1 MAKART
7 MVICPKC
14 NIEYDEGKKF
24 CRKCGSFLLAEEE
37 APVGLEGWGP
47 IAGVRTKAK
56 LICPKCQALY
66 EMGNYCRKCGSLLV
80 QRSITHGGDVRPL
93 EKKSIKKWSS
103 QWLKLSEEKK
113 NLETCLS
120 KLETQRDSVSSSIL
134 NPMVSRYRDQLESLS
149 SLHQEI
155 ETELESVRK
164 RVSEEVD
171 LLEKELQPM
180 QKRFAEVQ
188 SLYQAGAM
196 TKADFCREK
205 NEMTKEIESK
215 EGSLAKYRRIISI
228 LPSKLGG
235 GMVSHR
241 MADNFLRPFP
251 MMILCGIFILILAL
265 GYFVWLRPSSSST
278 PLSKRIASSSV
289 ETLPPQGQSS
299 VSKNE
304 EAEKIR
310 VLFENIRQA
319 NLKKNIGLFMSC
331 YSHDF
336 EDKEGKRLAVL
347 ETWENINYLDL
358 SYHLKKQTIK
368 EDSADVRVEWLIR
381 TCPKAGGQPQDTRAA
396 LNVMLSREEGNW
408 KIKAIKS
415 GS

>member
-1 MAKART
+1 

-14 NIEYDEGKKF
+14 NIEYDAGKKF
-24 CRKCGSFLLAEEE
+24 CKKCGSFLLTEEE
-37 APVGLEGWGP
+37 APAGLDGWGP

-66 EMGNYCRKCGSLLV
+66 EIGNYCRRCGSLLV
-80 QRSITHGGDVRPL
+80 QRIVSQGVDVRPL
-93 EKKSIKKWSS
+93 EKKSIKKWSN
-103 QWLKLSEEKK
+103 QWLKLFEEKK
-113 NLETCLS
+113 NLEICLN
-120 KLETQRDSVSSSIL
+120 KLETQRDSVSSSIV
-134 NPMVSRYRDQLESLS
+134 NPMMSRYQEQLESLS
-149 SLHQEI
+149 SLHREI

-164 RVSEEVD
+164 RASEEID
-171 LLEKELQPM
+171 LLEKELQPI

-188 SLYQAGAM
+188 SLYQLGAM
-196 TKADFCREK
+196 TKADFSREK
-205 NEMTKEIESK
+205 NEMAREIDSRER
-215 EGSLAKYRRIISI
+215 SLAKYRQIISI

-241 MADNFLRPFP
+241 VAGSFLRPLP
-251 MMILCGIFILILAL
+251 MTIIGGIFILVVAL
-265 GYFVWLRPSSSST
+265 GYFLWLKPSSSST
-278 PLSKRIASSSV
+278 PLSKEISSPSV
-289 ETLPPQGQSS
+289 GTPSPQGQSS

-319 NLKKNIGLFMSC
+319 NLRKNIGLFMSC

-358 SYHLKKQTIK
+358 SYHLKRQTITGNT
-368 EDSADVRVEWLIR
+368 ADVSVEWVIR
-381 TCPKAGGQPQDTRAA
+381 TCPKSGGQTQDTRTA
-396 LNVMLSREEGNW
+396 LNVLLSREEGNW